1 MNEDILKGK
10 WKTLKG
16 EAKIWWGHK
25 TGDPLTELDGNKDK
39 IEGWL
44 QEKKGM
50 TKEDAEKELKK
61 LTDAKKEM
69 ESQADEVTKKLK
81 AQFSKLTDHDIAEI
95 DGNVE
100 AWADKIK
107 EKYSDT
113 QEEANKKIK
122 DFMAQFG
129 KG

>member
-39 IEGWL
+39 IAGWL

-50 TKEDAEKELKK
+50 TREEADKELKK
-61 LTDAKKEM
+61 LDDAKKAM
-69 ESQADEVTKKLK
+69 ESKSEEVTKKIK
-81 AQFSKLTDHDIAEI
+81 AQFDKLTHADIAEI
-95 DGNVE
+95 DGNLE
-100 AWADKIK
+100 TWAEKIK
-107 EKYSDT
+107 EKYQLN

-122 DFMAQFG
+122 DFITGF
-129 KG
+129 KK